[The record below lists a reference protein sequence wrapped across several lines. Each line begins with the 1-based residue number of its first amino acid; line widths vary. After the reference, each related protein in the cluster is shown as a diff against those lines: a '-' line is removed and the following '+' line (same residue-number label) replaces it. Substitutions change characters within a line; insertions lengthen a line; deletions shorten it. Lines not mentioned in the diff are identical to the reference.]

1 MLIYFQCIWI
11 LIREKLN
18 PINPLFTQNLFDRLG
33 TVFNKGLLPA
43 KIGISV
49 FQMARVLNALNTY
62 RGPAIT
68 TPKYRKPGCVECCP
82 HQSYSTFSVFHSQVN

>member
-1 MLIYFQCIWI
+1 MDWGQYSI
-11 LIREKLN
+11 
-18 PINPLFTQNLFDRLG
+18 
-33 TVFNKGLLPA
+33 KGLLPA

-68 TPKYRKPGCVECCP
+68 TPKYRKRVV
-82 HQSYSTFSVFHSQVN
+82 HTSLTLLSLYFIHR

>member
-1 MLIYFQCIWI
+1 MDWGQYSI
-11 LIREKLN
+11 
-18 PINPLFTQNLFDRLG
+18 
-33 TVFNKGLLPA
+33 KGLLPA

-68 TPKYRKPGCVECCP
+68 TPKYRTPGCVVL
-82 HQSYSTFSVFHSQVN
+82 STPVLLYFLCISFTGKFIVSF

>member
-1 MLIYFQCIWI
+1 MDWGQYSI
-11 LIREKLN
+11 
-18 PINPLFTQNLFDRLG
+18 
-33 TVFNKGLLPA
+33 KGLLPA

-68 TPKYRKPGCVECCP
+68 TPKYRTPGCVECCP
-82 HQSYSTFSVFHSQVN
+82 HQSYSTFSVFHSQVKLMHD